1 MPTIGET
8 LAGRFRI
15 DGSLG
20 AGGMATVYRARDLRL
35 DRDVAVKV
43 LAQNLAG
50 DPVLSERFD
59 REARALAAISHPNV
73 VTIYDVEPGDPA
85 SGREPFFVMELCEGG
100 SLADRLL
107 RAGGHLPPNELVPI
121 VASIAGA
128 LDAVHSAGLVHRD
141 VKPHNVLLASDRARL
156 ADLGLA
162 RPGDDTGWDAL
173 TTTGMAMGTLAYIA
187 PERLAGEAA
196 TPAGDVWSL
205 GAMTYQ
211 ALTGRLPRGAATV
224 TELAERRLAPSSPP
238 SIANPEL
245 GTAFDQPLLAALDPD
260 PSRRPGA
267 LAFGAA
273 LVTALGRW
281 SRDVGSTV
289 TGSRLGG
296 REASP
301 PTPRP
306 PTPAV
311 ALDTD
316 ANTSVYPTYPTPGPA
331 AASGGRRTRPGK
343 RAGIA
348 IIALALLEA
357 ILIVLVLMRALGL
370 PGPALPGPS
379 TSAGATSPS
388 ARLSPSPTVS
398 PTPTATRDAFAE
410 ARARLGDVRAAIEA
424 ARGSGGLKGKDANE
438 LLSLADKVDEA
449 IQARDADKAR
459 EAAGKLLEEVRKR
472 IKDGDISGDRARDL
486 LATAEALRDAIP

>member
-50 DPVLSERFD
+50 DPLLSERFD

-121 VASIAGA
+121 IASIAGA

-162 RPGDDTGWDAL
+162 RPGDDAGWDAL

-187 PERLAGEAA
+187 PERLAGEPA

-224 TELAERRLAPSSPP
+224 TELAERRLAPSPPP
-238 SIANPEL
+238 SSANPEL
-245 GTAFDQPLLAALDPD
+245 GTAFDEPVLASLDPD
-260 PSRRPGA
+260 PSRRPRA

-289 TGSRLGG
+289 TGSRLAV
-296 REASP
+296 RDTNRSTP
-301 PTPRP
+301 PP
-306 PTPAV
+306 PDVAV
-311 ALDTD
+311 DSD
-316 ANTSVYPTYPTPGPA
+316 AHTSVYPTHPAPGPA
-331 AASGGRRTRPGK
+331 AASGSRRTRPGK

-357 ILIVLVLMRALGL
+357 ILIVLVLMRAIGL
-370 PGPALPGPS
+370 PGPALQTPS
-379 TSAGATSPS
+379 TAPEATSPS
-388 ARLSPSPTVS
+388 ASPSRSPTAS

-410 ARARLGDVRAAIEA
+410 ARARLADVRTAIEA

-438 LLSLADKVDEA
+438 LQDLADTVDEA
-449 IQARDADKAR
+449 IRARDEDKAR
-459 EAAGKLLEEVRKR
+459 EAAGKLVEEVRKD
-472 IKDGDISGDRARDL
+472 IKDGDVSGDRARDL
-486 LATAEALRDAIP
+486 LAAAEALRDAIP